1 MQDQIKR
8 IVDMSEKST
17 ASFESFAKREDLSG
31 FAIKDVMA
39 LVKDCGVVVGTNEHY
54 IASELFVKREQREI
68 FMTLDTPQERL
79 EWLSR
84 KYVGKYGH

>member
-8 IVDMSEKST
+8 IVDMNEKST
-17 ASFESFAKREDLSG
+17 SSFESFAKREGLSG

-39 LVKDCGVVVGTNEHY
+39 LVKDCGAMVGTNEHY
-54 IASELFVKREQREI
+54 IAFELFVKREQREM
-68 FMTLDTPQERL
+68 FMTLDTRQERL